1 MVAVGWDRKHPLHA
15 QTREDVQNHLQQLE
29 EILRCAHPE
38 GRNVFLQ
45 GLAKPGL
52 EAARMLMQVSKETE
66 KEELREVETGL
77 SCVQTVHGNYE
88 GFT

>member
-1 MVAVGWDRKHPLHA
+1 M
-15 QTREDVQNHLQQLE
+15 
-29 EILRCAHPE
+29 
-38 GRNVFLQ
+38 FLQ

-52 EAARMLMQVSKETE
+52 EAARMLMQVSEETE